1 MFNFNGQAGEK
12 AELGCMAIH
21 VSLLHQTTYTYNK
34 PVGLSPHVIR
44 LRPAAHS
51 RTPILAYSL
60 KVEPVDHFIN
70 WQQDPFGNYL
80 ARLVFPNP
88 VKQLSVSV
96 EVIAD
101 LTVINPFDFFLE
113 SFAEEVPFDY
123 PKNTR
128 RDLIPYLACAE
139 EGPKF
144 EAFFQSLP
152 EQKGQ
157 RTIDWL
163 VGMNQAVNQA
173 VGYTIRLE
181 PGVQDA
187 EETLVKGTGSC
198 RDSAWLLV
206 QTLRRMGY
214 AARFVSGYLVQLTA
228 DEKSLDGPSGP
239 EADFTDLHAWTE
251 VYLPGAGWVGL
262 DPTSGLFAGEGHI
275 PLACSPDPQSAAA
288 IEGASDPCDVEFSFV
303 NSVSRIHED
312 PRVTKPYTEHDWACI
327 DAIGRQVDD
336 RLNIGDVRLTMGGE
350 PTFVSIDDM
359 EGEEWNISADS
370 PKKRDLA
377 YQLLE
382 KLQARFA
389 KGGVQHLGEGKWY
402 PGEALPRWA
411 YGVFW
416 RKDGEAIWRDPA
428 LFAKPGQDIGADH
441 ETAFKFLEN
450 LSQRLGVFPEHI
462 LTAHEDIAYYLWK
475 EATLPVNLDPSD
487 PRLHDSQER
496 KHLAKLLDQGLGK
509 PTGVVLPLQW
519 HPVHTR
525 WVSSAWELK
534 RGHLFLT
541 PGNSPLGLRLPLDS
555 IPWTA
560 PEEKHP
566 IEEVSPMETLPELAV
581 AQVAQFS
588 KTTPLK
594 TREVCHTALS
604 VEAREGQL
612 YVFLPPLA
620 KIESFLDLMTAI
632 ENTAAHL
639 KMPVILE
646 GYPPPFDPRVDVIKV
661 TPDPGVIEVNVHPS
675 AHWDELVEKTVGL
688 YEDARQSRLGAE
700 KFLLD
705 GRHTGTGGGNHITLG
720 GLTPADSPF
729 LRRPG
734 LLRSLIT
741 YWQHHPGLSYLFSG
755 LFIGPSSQAPRADE
769 GRDDRLHEMEIAF
782 SQLPKTDDP
791 SPWLVDRILRNQ
803 LTDLTGNT
811 HRAEFCID
819 KLYSPD
825 SASGRLGIVELRAF
839 EMPPH
844 ARMSLLQQLLL
855 RALIAKF
862 WEQPYHKKLTH
873 WGTSLHDRFLLPH
886 YVKEDLKEVT
896 EDLQAA
902 GFPFQA
908 HWFDPFLEFRFPRY
922 GNQQIGHIRMEL
934 RFAIEPWHVLG
945 EEVTGSGTARYVDS
959 SAERLQLHVQ
969 GLTDERHAV
978 TCNGRRIPL
987 VPTGVHGEFVAG
999 IRYQAWAPWSAMHP
1013 TLKAQ
1018 TPLVFDVVDLWN
1030 GRSLGGC
1037 TYHVAHPGGRS
1048 YDSFPVNA
1056 FEAESRRVSR
1066 FWQDGHT
1073 QETIEKPAEFVSIGR
1088 YFKPKAPGVA
1098 PVTLPEEEI
1107 DPEFPCTF
1115 DLRRPRG

>member
-1 MFNFNGQAGEK
+1 MS
-12 AELGCMAIH
+12 IH
-21 VSLLHQTTYTYNK
+21 VCIKHQTTYHYERAIA
-34 PVGLSPHVIR
+34 LSPHVIR
-44 LRPAAHS
+44 LRPAPHS

-60 KVEPVDHFIN
+60 KIEPADHFIN

-80 ARLVFPNP
+80 ARLVFPKP
-88 VKQLSVSV
+88 VRTFDVSV

-101 LTVINPFDFFLE
+101 MTVINPFDFFLE
-113 SFAEEVPFDY
+113 EFAEEVPFKY
-123 PKNTR
+123 PEHTHQ
-128 RDLIPYLACAE
+128 DLMPYLTMGRDK
-139 EGPKF
+139 EG
-144 EAFFQSLP
+144 EAFAAFIESLP
-152 EQKGQ
+152 EQVEGM

-163 VGMNQAVNQA
+163 VQMNQKVNQA
-173 VGYTIRLE
+173 VGYTIRME
-181 PGVQDA
+181 HGVQSC
-187 EETLVKGTGSC
+187 EETLTKGTGSC

-206 QTLRRMGY
+206 KSLRSCGY

-275 PLACSPDPQSAAA
+275 PLACSPDPQSAAP
-288 IEGASDPCDVEFSFV
+288 IEGAAEPCKVDFSFV
-303 NSVSRIHED
+303 NTVSRLHED
-312 PRVTKPYTEHDWACI
+312 PRVTKPYTESDWEQIC
-327 DAIGRQVDD
+327 AIGEKVDEQLHAD
-336 RLNIGDVRLTMGGE
+336 DVRLTMGGE

-359 EGEEWNISADS
+359 EGEEWNVTADS
-370 PKKRDLA
+370 EQKRKLA

-382 KLQARFA
+382 RLEDRFG
-389 KGGVQHLGEGKWY
+389 KGGIRHLGEGKWY
-402 PGEALPRWA
+402 PGEPLPRWA

-416 RKDGEAIWRDPA
+416 RKDGEPIWRDPQWFSKPKQDDGFDQSDAKKLA
-428 LFAKPGQDIGADH
+428 LKIATG
-441 ETAFKFLEN
+441 
-450 LSQRLGVFPEHI
+450 LGVFPEHV
-462 LTAHEDIAYYLWK
+462 LTAYEDVAYYLWK

-487 PRLHDSQER
+487 PRLQSDQER
-496 KHLAKLLDQGLGK
+496 KHLAKLLDGGLGK
-509 PTGVVLPLQW
+509 PAGYTLPLQW
-519 HPVHTR
+519 HPVHKR
-525 WVSSAWELK
+525 WVSSLWEFK
-534 RGHLFLT
+534 REHLFLT
-541 PGNSPLGLRLPLDS
+541 PGNSPIGLRLPLES
-555 IPWTA
+555 IPWTTE
-560 PEEKHP
+560 EEKHP
-566 IEEVSPMETLPELAV
+566 ITEVSPMEAQPSLPV
-581 AQVAQFS
+581 AQPARFS
-588 KTTPLK
+588 SEKPLK
-594 TREVCHTALS
+594 TKEVCHTAIC
-604 VEAREGQL
+604 VEAREGQV
-612 YVFLPPLA
+612 YIFLPPLS
-620 KIESFLDLMTAI
+620 EVEEFLDLMRVI
-632 ENTAAHL
+632 EDSVAAL
-639 KMPVILE
+639 KMPIILE
-646 GYPPPFDPRVDVIKV
+646 GYPPPYDPRLDVIKV

-675 AHWDELVEKTVGL
+675 EYWSELVEKTVGL

-700 KFLLD
+700 KFLVD

-720 GLTPADSPF
+720 GKTPADSPF
-729 LRRPG
+729 LRRPD

-782 SQLPKTDDP
+782 SQLPKGDEP
-791 SPWLVDRILRNQ
+791 PPPWLVDRILRNQ

-825 SASGRLGIVELRAF
+825 SSTGRLGILELRAF

-862 WEQPYHKKLTH
+862 WKEPYHHKLSH
-873 WGTSLHDRFLLPH
+873 WGTALHDRFLLPH
-886 YVKEDLKEVT
+886 FVKEDLAEVT

-945 EEVTGSGTARYVDS
+945 EEATGSGTARYVDS
-959 SAERLQLHVQ
+959 SAERLQLKVS

-978 TCNGRRIPL
+978 TCNGRRVPL
-987 VPTGVHGEFVAG
+987 TPTGVSGEFVSG

-1013 TLKAQ
+1013 TLKPQ
-1018 TPLVFDVVDLWN
+1018 TPLVFDVIDLWN

-1048 YDSFPVNA
+1048 YDTFPVNA

-1073 QETIEKPAEFVSIGR
+1073 QDSIEKPAAFETIGR
-1088 YFKPKAPGVA
+1088 YFAPAAAGTA
-1098 PVTLPEEEI
+1098 PVSLPEEPI

-1115 DLRRPRG
+1115 DLRMGLR

>member
-1 MFNFNGQAGEK
+1 MS
-12 AELGCMAIH
+12 IH
-21 VSLLHQTTYTYNK
+21 VCIKHQTTYRYERSIE
-34 PVGLSPHVIR
+34 LSPHIVR
-44 LRPAAHS
+44 LRPAPHS
-51 RTPILAYSL
+51 RTPVLAYSL
-60 KVEPVDHFIN
+60 KIEPAEHFIN

-80 ARLVFPNP
+80 ARLVFPKR
-88 VKQLSVSV
+88 VKTFDVSV

-101 LTVINPFDFFLE
+101 LTVVNPFDFFLE
-113 SFAEEVPFDY
+113 TFAETVPFAY

-128 RDLIPYLACAE
+128 RDLLPYLELAE
-139 EGPKF
+139 EGPCF
-144 EAFFQSLP
+144 EEFLKTLP
-152 EQKGQ
+152 DPAEGL

-163 VGMNQAVNQA
+163 VRMNQAVNQK

-181 PGVQDA
+181 PGVQSA
-187 EETLVKGTGSC
+187 EETLTKGTGSC

-206 QTLRRMGY
+206 QALRRLGY

-228 DEKSLDGPSGP
+228 DQKSLDGPSGP

-275 PLACSPDPQSAAA
+275 PLACTPDPQSAAP
-288 IEGASDPCDVEFSFV
+288 IEGAAEPCKVDFSFR
-303 NSVSRIHED
+303 NTVSRIHED
-312 PRVTKPYTEHDWACI
+312 PRVTKPYTESDWEQILAVGE
-327 DAIGRQVDD
+327 AVDEK
-336 RLNIGDVRLTMGGE
+336 LEAGDVRLTMGGE
-350 PTFVSIDDM
+350 PTFVSIDNMD
-359 EGEEWNISADS
+359 GEEWNTTADS
-370 PKKRDLA
+370 AEKRRMA
-377 YQLLE
+377 YALLE
-382 KLQARFA
+382 RLQARFA
-389 KGGVQHLGEGKWY
+389 SGGIRHLGEGKWY

-411 YGVFW
+411 YGIFW
-416 RKDGEAIWRDPA
+416 RKDGVPLWRDPQW
-428 LFAKPGQDIGADH
+428 FSKPGQKDGFGPAEA
-441 ETAFKFLEN
+441 ETFTLE
-450 LSQRLGVFPEHI
+450 LSRRLGVFTEHVQS
-462 LTAHEDIAYYLWK
+462 AYEDIAYYLWK
-475 EATLPVNLDPSD
+475 EGTLPVNLDPAD
-487 PRLHDSQER
+487 PRLHDAQER
-496 KHLAKLLDQGLGK
+496 RHLAKLLDQGLGK
-509 PTGVVLPLQW
+509 PVGSVLPLQW
-519 HPVHTR
+519 HPVHGR
-525 WVSSAWELK
+525 WVSSHWPMK
-534 RGHLFLT
+534 RGHLFLV
-541 PGNSPLGLRLPLDS
+541 PGNSPLGLRLPLDA
-555 IPWTA
+555 IPWV
-560 PEEKHP
+560 EEDEKIP
-566 IEEVSPMETLPELAV
+566 VNEESPLEDKAALGP
-581 AQVAQFS
+581 AQAARFS
-588 KTTPLK
+588 DLKPLK
-594 TREVCHTALS
+594 VREICHTALS

-612 YVFLPPLA
+612 FVFLPPLSGV
-620 KIESFLDLMTAI
+620 EPFLDLMTVI
-632 ENTAAHL
+632 EDTAAHL

-646 GYPPPFDPRVDVIKV
+646 GYPPPYDPRLDVIKV
-661 TPDPGVIEVNVHPS
+661 TPDPGVIEVNVNPS
-675 AHWDELVEKTVGL
+675 EWWPELVEKTLGL
-688 YEDARQSRLGAE
+688 YEDARQSRLGTE

-720 GLTPADSPF
+720 GKTPADSPF

-782 SQLPKTDDP
+782 SQLPKEDNP

-825 SASGRLGIVELRAF
+825 SASGRLGILELRAF

-855 RALIAKF
+855 RALIARF
-862 WEQPYHKKLTH
+862 WDRPYHHRLTH

-886 YVKEDLKEVT
+886 YVQEDLKEVT
-896 EDLQAA
+896 RDLQEA
-902 GFPFQA
+902 GFPFQP

-922 GNQQIGHIRMEL
+922 GTQQIGHIRMEL

-945 EEVTGSGTARYVDS
+945 EEATGSGTARYVDS
-959 SAERLQLHVQ
+959 SAERLQIKVS
-969 GLTDERHAV
+969 GLTDERHVV
-978 TCNGRRIPL
+978 TCNGRRVPL
-987 VPTGVHGEFVAG
+987 TPTGVHGEYVEG

-1013 TLKAQ
+1013 TLKPQ
-1018 TPLVFDVVDLWN
+1018 TPLVFDIVDLWN

-1048 YDSFPVNA
+1048 YDTFPVNA

-1073 QETIEKPAEFVSIGR
+1073 QDIIEKPVEFKTMGR
-1088 YFKPKAPGVA
+1088 IFKPSPAGTA
-1098 PVTLPEEEI
+1098 PVSLPEEPI